1 MTDISVNQSQDVK
14 KSFKDKMSDLL
25 EDMWEKIGQHH
36 HGLYAT
42 PGKMGKPDADLSE
55 SGDVLTYKLELPG
68 MSEQDI
74 DVEITDGMLTV
85 KGEKRD
91 ESEEKGDNYIFT
103 ERRYGSFERR
113 FLVPAN
119 VDAKHVKANFDKGV
133 LKITVPYRADAE
145 KPAEKI
151 PVETE

>member
-1 MTDISVNQSQDVK
+1 MTEVAVNHSQDVK

-25 EDMWEKIGQHH
+25 EDMWDKIGQHH

-55 SGDVLTYKLELPG
+55 SDDVLTYQLELPG
-68 MSEQDI
+68 MSEEDI
-74 DVEITDGMLTV
+74 DVEISEGMLSV
-85 KGEKRD
+85 RGEKRD

-113 FLVPAN
+113 FLVPEN
-119 VDAKHVKANFDKGV
+119 VDAKDVKASFDKGV
-133 LKITVPYRADAE
+133 LKITVPYRGDADR
-145 KPAEKI
+145 PAKKI
-151 PVETE
+151 PVEAG

>member
-1 MTDISVNQSQDVK
+1 MTEIAVKQSQDVK

-55 SGDVLTYKLELPG
+55 SGDVLTYQLELPG
-68 MSEQDI
+68 MSEEDI
-74 DVEITDGMLTV
+74 DVEISEGMLSV
-85 KGEKRD
+85 RGEKRD

-113 FLVPAN
+113 FLVPEN
-119 VDAKHVKANFDKGV
+119 VDAKDVKAIFDKGV
-133 LKITVPYRADAE
+133 LKITVPYKTDAD
-145 KPAEKI
+145 KPAEKV
-151 PVETE
+151 PVETG

>member
-42 PGKMGKPDADLSE
+42 PGKMGKPDADLLE
-55 SGDVLTYKLELPG
+55 SDDVLTYKLELPG
-68 MSEQDI
+68 MSEEDI
-74 DVEITDGMLTV
+74 DVEIGDGILSV
-85 KGEKRD
+85 RGEKRD
-91 ESEEKGDNYIFT
+91 ESQEEGDNYIFT

-113 FLVPAN
+113 FLVPEN

-133 LKITVPYRADAE
+133 LKITVPYRADTG

-151 PVETE
+151 PVETA